1 MDKLTPLNALF
12 TYSERCKHGASIFT
26 KQANSMESRQ
36 FKDCQEYWAKL
47 IADSWQVEI
56 VDMLAETN
64 TLTNGENMSQEQFNN
79 KVIALANRIA
89 NVCKYSYTR
98 QGFQYDPRNPQ
109 RFLNA
114 SERDM
119 VENLSAEMEQLTTDF
134 MENK

>member
-1 MDKLTPLNALF
+1 MTQLTPLNALF
-12 TYSERCKHGASIFT
+12 TYSERCKQASIIFT
-26 KQANSMESRQ
+26 EQANSMESRQ

-64 TLTNGENMSQEQFNN
+64 TLTNGANMTQEQFNN
-79 KVIALANRIA
+79 KVVAIANRIA
-89 NVCKYSYTR
+89 NVWKYSYTR
-98 QGFQYDPRNPQ
+98 QGFKYDARNPQ

-119 VENLSAEMEQLTTDF
+119 VETLKAEMDQLTTDF